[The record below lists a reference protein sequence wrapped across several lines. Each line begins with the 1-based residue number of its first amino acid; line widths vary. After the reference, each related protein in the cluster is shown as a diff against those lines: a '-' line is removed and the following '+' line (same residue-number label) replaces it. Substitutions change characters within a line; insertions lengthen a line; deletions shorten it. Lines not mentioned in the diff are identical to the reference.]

1 VLIDDENSVPA
12 GGPSPRTRSP
22 AGRGEEEEEGEL
34 VDGLSMV
41 GFEPSVARPLPF
53 LMDVGDGEVFW
64 LNPEQQ
70 HEVGDP
76 RP

>member
-1 VLIDDENSVPA
+1 
-12 GGPSPRTRSP
+12 
-22 AGRGEEEEEGEL
+22 

-76 RP
+76 EPWTLDPKP